1 MVSYWGAAHVPNPE
15 LTFCKLAMLRTQLK
29 KYIFRSEEFSNIRS
43 GLWQNKYIIVML
55 MASLCAFHQDLQ
67 EMKRWKD
74 NEGRK
79 YLESVPVFRSIWAC
93 AKNQAPLKLNEYGI
107 R

>member
-1 MVSYWGAAHVPNPE
+1 
-15 LTFCKLAMLRTQLK
+15 
-29 KYIFRSEEFSNIRS
+29 
-43 GLWQNKYIIVML
+43 ML
-55 MASLCAFHQDLQ
+55 MASRCAFHQDLQ

-74 NEGRK
+74 NEGPK
-79 YLESVPVFRSIWAC
+79 HFESEPVFRSIWAC

>member
-1 MVSYWGAAHVPNPE
+1 MP
-15 LTFCKLAMLRTQLK
+15 
-29 KYIFRSEEFSNIRS
+29 
-43 GLWQNKYIIVML
+43 

-79 YLESVPVFRSIWAC
+79 YLESVPAFRSIWAC